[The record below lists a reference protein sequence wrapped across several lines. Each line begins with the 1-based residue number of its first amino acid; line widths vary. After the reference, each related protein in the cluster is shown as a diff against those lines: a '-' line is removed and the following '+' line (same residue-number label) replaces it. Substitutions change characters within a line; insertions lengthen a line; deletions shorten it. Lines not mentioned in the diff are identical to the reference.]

1 MGAAFCGPHIRL
13 SEGHMAKKKRKSS
26 AEIKEKRREAI
37 AKKNK
42 ISSIIAYSVAGAAVL
57 VIIGLIIYTYLK

>member
-1 MGAAFCGPHIRL
+1 
-13 SEGHMAKKKRKSS
+13 MAKKKRKSS